1 MRLGLIAL
9 AAITLLTTACGAAE
23 SQNRPPRPTHFRHH
37 GFSAECG
44 NTRSCKVLY
53 ANRYQV
59 EELEGGP
66 ISPLMD
72 GVIRSA
78 RHGQLGIRN
87 FPDPTVVSW
96 KSLDGQ
102 SHEAAV
108 DIASIFR
115 NRVVLH
121 ADPVEDVDDD
131 GVTGEPMILLV
142 VNDRTVQVF
151 MQSMVFLRKARN
163 DRDRNYKLRQDSVLA
178 YSKTY

>member
-53 ANRYQV
+53 ANRYQIN
-59 EELEGGP
+59 EPEGRP
-66 ISPLMD
+66 VRPLMD

-87 FPDPTVVSW
+87 FPDPAVVSW
-96 KSLDGQ
+96 RSADGDE
-102 SHEAAV
+102 HETEI
-108 DIASIFR
+108 DIASLFKR
-115 NRVVLH
+115 RVVLH
-121 ADPVEDVDDD
+121 ADPVEEVDDG
-131 GVTGEPMILLV
+131 GVTGDPMILLV
-142 VNDRTVQVF
+142 VNDRTIQVY
-151 MQSMVFLRKARN
+151 MQSMVFLRKKK
-163 DRDRNYKLRQDSVLA
+163 DDQDDKYKLRLDSVLA